1 MLKMDLG
8 KRGVI
13 KRINKLLGNKEISC
27 KELTNKYIDEIEKS
41 DLNAYVEVCKE
52 EALKMAEKVDKKIN
66 SGEKIGVLEGI
77 PMTLK
82 DNIST
87 KCIET
92 KCCSKILKGYK
103 PIYNASVW
111 ESLLNNG
118 AVILGK
124 TNMDEFAMGSAC
136 ENSCMG
142 RAKNPHDK
150 SRVTGG
156 SSGGGAAAV
165 AGNLAAYALGSDTG
179 GSIRQPASFCGI
191 VGLKPTYGSVSRYGL
206 VAYASSFDQIGPIT
220 QTAEDAAIV
229 FDAIKGYDAKDS
241 TSIKIESGLSYNEL
255 NNSIKGLKIGIPKE
269 YYDGVNEEVKSS
281 IEKAM
286 KVYESLG
293 AKIEYF
299 SLPEVKYSLPVYYIL
314 VCAEAASNLAR
325 FDGVRYG
332 YRTENYKDINEM
344 MCKTRSEGFGPEV
357 KRRILLGNY
366 VLSFGYYDAYY
377 KKAQDLRKVIAN
389 AFNRA
394 FEKFDVLLT
403 PTSPFTAFE
412 AGKEYGSPTEIYL
425 ADICT
430 APVNTVGIPG
440 VSIPCGFDSKSLPVG
455 MQILGAKFSESRLL
469 NVAHQYEIA
478 TNYENNKSLE
488 TGVRL

>member
-1 MLKMDLG
+1 MDLG
-8 KRGVI
+8 KRGAI
-13 KRINKLLGNKEISC
+13 KKINKLLTDKEISC
-27 KELTNKYIDEIEKS
+27 KELTNRYIDEIQKS
-41 DLNAYVEVCKE
+41 DLNAYVTMCEGKAL
-52 EALKMAEKVDKKIN
+52 EAAEKVDKKI
-66 SGEKIGVLEGI
+66 SLGEKIGVLEGV

-87 KCIET
+87 TGIET
-92 KCCSKILKGYK
+92 KCCSKILEGYK
-103 PIYNASVW
+103 PIYNATAW
-111 ESLLNNG
+111 ELLQNKG
-118 AVILGK
+118 AVLLGK

-206 VAYASSFDQIGPIT
+206 IAYASSFDQIGPIA
-220 QTAEDAAIV
+220 QTAEDAALV
-229 FDAIKGYDAKDS
+229 FDAICGYDFRDS
-241 TSIKIESGLSYNEL
+241 TSVKTESGSSYNKL
-255 NNSIKGLKIGIPKE
+255 NNSIKGLKIGIPRE

-344 MCKTRSEGFGPEV
+344 MCKTRSEGFGAEV
-357 KRRILLGNY
+357 RRRILLGNY
-366 VLSFGYYDAYY
+366 VLSSGYYDAYY
-377 KKAQDLRKVIAN
+377 KKAQDLRKVIAS
-389 AFNRA
+389 AFNSA
-394 FEKFDVLLT
+394 FKKFDVLLT

-412 AGKEYGSPTEIYL
+412 SGKKYGSPTEIYL

-440 VSIPCGFDSKSLPVG
+440 ISVPCGFDSKKLPIG
-455 MQILGAKFSESRLL
+455 MQILGAKFSEAKLL
-469 NVAHQYEIA
+469 NVAYQYEIA
-478 TNYENNKSLE
+478 TNYENNKCLK